1 MLLSSLFSLRYRK
14 ESLIWDPKRK
24 AFYVWSQDLA
34 DQLALPTTWTGLQVD
49 SRKIAPGEV
58 FLAHQGHDLD
68 GHSFLPQAYD
78 KGSRIFVVEKE
89 QEELLPLIQDF
100 LEPCL
105 FFFVTPDSFAK
116 VLGALSALA
125 YDHPEEKLILV
136 GITGTKGK
144 TTSSFYLYEIL
155 NAFGIK
161 TGLIGTC
168 GVYLPPSNWKS
179 PFLGQD
185 RPLGLP
191 WSLPRQG
198 PGQDAN
204 LTTDLQPLMAG
215 PYQVLANTTPGAPLL
230 WKVLQTFV
238 KAGVKVAV
246 LEYSSQAGK
255 DGRCTGLTFD
265 HAVWLNLFRDHIG
278 PREHPTLEDYRASKA
293 KLFTQA
299 RMIHLNCRG
308 EGLAYFEE
316 KAKETGLPLRY
327 FSQEP
332 EGPEPHSSV
341 ESEPQSSAES
351 EPRSSAESE
360 PISSALIGSD
370 LKGGPGPLS
379 FGEFFTYT
387 NRFFYL
393 QEPGSFN
400 RENIWAALSVA
411 AEIIPEFSQKLDL
424 LAQITPALKVPG
436 RMNLYPCK
444 DFYCIIDYAHNG
456 VSLRS
461 CLKAV
466 QEIQSKIAKLPK
478 YQTYL
483 AGGGA
488 RSRILCLF
496 GSVGGKTK
504 ERRRE
509 LPEAA
514 AAYASVMMLTSDNP
528 EYEDP
533 EQILADM
540 KAAVPPFFPR
550 DQVFACADRR
560 EAIHQILAMAQPYD
574 LVVFAGK
581 GHENFQL
588 IRGKRVLLDE
598 LAEIQAFGGQ

>member
-1 MLLSSLFSLRYRK
+1 MLLSSLFSLSFRK
-14 ESLIWDPKRK
+14 NPFVWDPAKK

-34 DQLALPTTWTGLQVD
+34 DQLALPITWTGLQVD
-49 SRKIAPGEV
+49 SRKIATGEV

-68 GHSFLPQAYD
+68 GHSFLPQAYAQ
-78 KGSRIFVVEKE
+78 GSRIFVVEKE
-89 QEELLPLIQDF
+89 KEGILPLVQNF
-100 LEPCL
+100 SEPCL
-105 FFFVTPDSFAK
+105 FFSVPPDSFAK
-116 VLGALSALA
+116 TLGDLSALA
-125 YDHPEEKLILV
+125 YGHPEEKLTLV

-144 TTSSFYLYEIL
+144 TTSSFYLYEML

-168 GVYLPPSNWKS
+168 GVYLPPSDWKS
-179 PFLGQD
+179 PFLSQD
-185 RPLGLP
+185 WSIEDPLASAL
-191 WSLPRQG
+191 SRQG
-198 PGQDAN
+198 ARQEAN
-204 LTTDLQPLMAG
+204 RTTTLQSLIAG

-230 WKVLQTFV
+230 WEVLQTFV

-255 DGRCTGLTFD
+255 DGRCAGLTFD

-278 PREHPTLEDYRASKA
+278 PREHPTQEDYRASKA

-327 FSQEP
+327 FSQEA
-332 EGPEPHSSV
+332 E
-341 ESEPQSSAES
+341 ESDLHLSAES
-351 EPRSSAESE
+351 DPH
-360 PISSALIGSD
+360 SSALIG
-370 LKGGPGPLS
+370 LKSKGEPGPLS
-379 FGEFFTYT
+379 FGEFFTYA
-387 NRFFYL
+387 NRSFYL

-400 RENIWAALSVA
+400 RENIGAALSVA

-466 QEIQSKIAKLPK
+466 QEIQSNIAELPT

-488 RSRILCLF
+488 HSRILCLF

-540 KAAVPPFFPR
+540 KAAVPPAFPQE
-550 DQVFACADRR
+550 QVFACADRR
-560 EAIHQILAMAQPYD
+560 EAIHQILSMAQPYD

-588 IRGKRVLLDE
+588 IRGKRVHLDE

>member
-14 ESLIWDPKRK
+14 DPFVWDPKRK
-24 AFYVWSQDLA
+24 AFDIWSQDLA
-34 DQLALPTTWTGLQVD
+34 DQLALPMTWTGLQVD

-68 GHSFLPQAYD
+68 GHSFLPQAYA

-89 QEELLPLIQDF
+89 KEELLPLIQDF
-100 LEPCL
+100 SEPCL
-105 FFFVTPDSFAK
+105 FFSVAPDSFAK

-125 YDHPEEKLILV
+125 YDHPEEKLALV

-144 TTSSFYLYEIL
+144 TTSSFYLYEML

-168 GVYLPPSNWKS
+168 GVYLPPSDWKS

-185 RPLGLP
+185 RPLGY
-191 WSLPRQG
+191 SLALLRQG
-198 PGQDAN
+198 AGPDAN
-204 LTTDLQPLMAG
+204 LTMDLQPLMAG

-230 WKVLQTFV
+230 WEVLQTFV

-255 DGRCTGLTFD
+255 DGRCAGLTFD

-308 EGLAYFEE
+308 EGLGYFEE

-332 EGPEPHSSV
+332 GEPEPQMAGKP
-341 ESEPQSSAES
+341 ESH
-351 EPRSSAESE
+351 
-360 PISSALIGSD
+360 SSALIGSAS
-370 LKGGPGPLS
+370 KGGPGPLS
-379 FGEFFTYT
+379 FGELFTYA
-387 NRFFYL
+387 NRSFYL

-424 LAQITPALKVPG
+424 LAEIAPALKVPG
-436 RMNLYPCK
+436 RMNFYPCK

-466 QEIQSKIAKLPK
+466 QEIQAKIAKLPA
-478 YQTYL
+478 YQTHL

-488 RSRILCLF
+488 LSRILCLF

-514 AAYASVMMLTSDNP
+514 AAYANVMMLTSDNP

-540 KAAVPPFFPR
+540 KAAVPPSFPQ

-560 EAIHQILAMAQPYD
+560 EAIHQILAMARPYD

>member
-1 MLLSSLFSLRYRK
+1 MLLSSLFSLIAPK
-14 ESLIWDPKRK
+14 DPFIWNPVSKT
-24 AFYVWSQDLA
+24 FSSWSQDQA
-34 DQLALPTTWTGLQVD
+34 KQLALPTSWTGLQVD
-49 SRKIAPGEV
+49 SRKIAPGEI
-58 FLAHQGHDLD
+58 FLAHKGHDLD
-68 GHSFLPQAYD
+68 AHSFLHQAYD
-78 KGSRIFVVEKE
+78 RGSRIFVVEKE
-89 QEELLPLIQDF
+89 SAELFPLVKDF
-100 LEPCL
+100 SEPCL
-105 FFFVTPDSFAK
+105 FFHVSPKSFAQ
-116 VLGALSALA
+116 VLGAVSAHA
-125 YDHPEEKLILV
+125 FDHPEEKLTLV

-168 GVYLPPSNWKS
+168 GVYLPPSDWLS
-179 PFLGQD
+179 P
-185 RPLGLP
+185 
-191 WSLPRQG
+191 SLP
-198 PGQDAN
+198 
-204 LTTDLQPLMAG
+204 TDLQPLIAG

-230 WKVLQTFV
+230 WEVLQTFV

-255 DGRCTGLTFD
+255 DGRCSGLTFD

-293 KLFTQA
+293 KLFAQA
-299 RMIHLNCRG
+299 RMIHLNRLG

-316 KAKETGLPLRY
+316 RAKATGLALRY
-327 FSQEP
+327 FSESP
-332 EGPEPHSSV
+332 SSHSPTPVRFDDQTS
-341 ESEPQSSAES
+341 
-351 EPRSSAESE
+351 
-360 PISSALIGSD
+360 L
-370 LKGGPGPLS
+370 LS
-379 FGEFFTYT
+379 FGEFFTYA
-387 NRFFYL
+387 NQSFYL

-411 AEIIPEFSQKLDL
+411 AEIIPHFSDKLDI

-461 CLKAV
+461 CLMAV
-466 QEIQSKIAKLPK
+466 QEIQAKIAKLPA
-478 YQTYL
+478 YQAHL
-483 AGGGA
+483 AGGGEP
-488 RSRILCLF
+488 SRILCLF
-496 GSVGGKTK
+496 GSVGGKTQ

-514 AAYASVMMLTSDNP
+514 AAYASIMMLTSDNP

-533 EQILADM
+533 ELILADM
-540 KAAVPPFFPR
+540 LAAIPKSFPQ

-560 EAIHQILAMAQPYD
+560 EAIHQILAMARPYD

-588 IRGKRVLLDE
+588 IRGKRVPLDE

>member
-1 MLLSSLFSLRYRK
+1 MLLSSLFSLAFK
-14 ESLIWDPKRK
+14 NNPIIWDPNTKS
-24 AFYVWSQDLA
+24 FYPWSQDLA
-34 DQLALPTTWTGLQVD
+34 DSLALPTTWTGLQVD

-68 GHSFLPQAYD
+68 GHSFLPQAYA
-78 KGSRIFVVEKE
+78 KGSRIFIVEKE
-89 QEELLPLIQDF
+89 HAELRPFVRDF
-100 LEPCL
+100 SEPCL
-105 FFFVTPDSFAK
+105 FFSVVPDSFAE

-125 YDHPEEKLILV
+125 YDHPEEKLTLV

-155 NAFGIK
+155 NAFGMK

-168 GVYLPPSNWKS
+168 GVYLPPSDWKP
-179 PFLGQD
+179 PFVILDQTLGTPSLLPKHSAFSNDLSNALQ
-185 RPLGLP
+185 GLI
-191 WSLPRQG
+191 SG
-198 PGQDAN
+198 PHQ
-204 LTTDLQPLMAG
+204 L
-215 PYQVLANTTPGAPLL
+215 LANTTPGAPLL
-230 WKVLQTFV
+230 WEVLQHFV
-238 KAGVKVAV
+238 KAGVQVAV

-255 DGRCTGLTFD
+255 DGRCSGLIFD

-293 KLFTQA
+293 KLFAQA
-299 RMIHLNCRG
+299 RMIHLNQQG
-308 EGLAYFEE
+308 EGLAYFEA

-327 FSQEP
+327 FGIEP
-332 EGPEPHSSV
+332 EPSSLSLDI
-341 ESEPQSSAES
+341 SE
-351 EPRSSAESE
+351 
-360 PISSALIGSD
+360 D
-370 LKGGPGPLS
+370 DLS
-379 FGEFFTYT
+379 FGELFSYAR
-387 NRFFYL
+387 RFFYL

-400 RENIWAALSVA
+400 RDNIGAALSVA
-411 AEIIPEFSQKLDL
+411 AEIVPHFTEKLDL
-424 LAQITPALKVPG
+424 LAKLTPVLKVPG

-461 CLKAV
+461 CLRAV
-466 QEIQSKIAKLPK
+466 QEIQAKIAKLPA
-478 YQTYL
+478 YQDHL
-483 AGGGA
+483 AEGGDP
-488 RSRILCLF
+488 SRILCLF

-533 EQILADM
+533 EAILADM
-540 KAAVPPFFPR
+540 LAAVPKSFPQ

-560 EAIHQILAMAQPYD
+560 EAIHQILAKAKPFD

-588 IRGKRVLLDE
+588 IRGKREHLDE
-598 LAEIQAFGGQ
+598 VAEIRAFGEK